1 MPYCVGDRVEC
12 YYGDDWYPGTIRVIN
27 KPRENPKLIDNSNGV
42 GMQKDL
48 LTYFVAFDDGDVL
61 PDAISDEIRLPIAPR
76 IPLAIAPGNS
86 SPSRPTI
93 ATGDAI
99 RSDDP
104 QDKEENIAL
113 FPGRKDRFSNAAVRM
128 ADIISSIERSLLP
141 GMHAKFSSL
150 SSAVAGAEPRER
162 LDGILNQLA
171 VAESIRNLQV
181 LYRDMNDDLR
191 LLAEL
196 RPKDAQILTNQFLAS
211 KVTKGRIKAL
221 ALCRIV
227 YGDQSLE
234 YLKALTDLAST
245 YAVQSL
251 WSQVAV
257 HASDASA
264 VLAKVAA
271 DLRSPVRSSVQRK
284 MKCNAERII
293 GVFHALR
300 AHAVSNFGFI
310 TSQFVVELQ
319 QHMETIRSRFD
330 ISDLLPIYDFDGEM
344 KQIID
349 AIRGIISEQH
359 LRYREGKAVTQ
370 WPTWGSV
377 IDFLRYDMDL
387 AGGWIRDL
395 DSQVLPQNRA
405 SLRVAFQR
413 SDILGRGVAHPVSLA
428 GSLKG
433 LPLAA
438 KLVSNVP
445 ICTELESLKVGIDV
459 CVDASLGM
467 FCDSNA
473 PNNKPIAFEL
483 PLLWEEFIGK
493 YSTLAEKNN
502 AELLTVQIL
511 NLVGLSQLF
520 TGDLNA
526 SEEILDDA
534 LEHLRRIGMHE
545 EQVAVDVLNSMSQ
558 LHVVRQRQWSAGRKQ
573 QISKVAEAWVETEE
587 GKTALKAEIRE
598 QRKVKLKNGNLVD
611 KDRADAK
618 ALRIVLTART
628 EELMSLGEDRSKH
641 FLERAIGYLIKAF
654 ELTKKSQ
661 GEFHM
666 GSGAAALAVA
676 SVQNILGDMVAASA
690 WLVTALKLME
700 RTVPKPTR
708 AIAFAQLQL
717 SFILEKDQKWRECL
731 ELLIKSHKFYYDDC
745 IQQLNGLSR
754 ECGFGTLQGVPP
766 ERSYPL
772 FNAVNNCLDILK
784 RILAAFTT
792 LGSSQK
798 ALEYAEIAAGLAEDA
813 YGWDSEQAAVSRSEV
828 RIYVIFKPKKYTL
841 IKSIFVRF
849 AGWKTRGCDWRLAAC
864 DTELQTSLGSA
875 RDRLRTQGQKNSIRL
890 QASFGA
896 CTL

>member
-1 MPYCVGDRVEC
+1 MNYCVGDRVEC
-12 YYGDDWYPGTIRVIN
+12 YYGDGWYPGTVRVIN
-27 KPRENPKLIDNSNGV
+27 KPKESHRPNNATGSGIGL
-42 GMQKDL
+42 QKDL
-48 LTYFVAFDDGDVL
+48 MTYFVAFDDGDVL
-61 PDAISDEIRLPIAPR
+61 PDAIPDEIRLP
-76 IPLAIAPGNS
+76 LS
-86 SPSRPTI
+86 SRASPSSRPTS
-93 ATGDAI
+93 ASRRLDVALAAVDTNRSGDV
-99 RSDDP
+99 
-104 QDKEENIAL
+104 EESSPRTSHITS
-113 FPGRKDRFSNAAVRM
+113 KTNAAVRM

-141 GMHAKFSSL
+141 GMHAKFSTL
-150 SSAVAGAEPRER
+150 SVAIAGAEPQER

-181 LYRDMNDDLR
+181 LYRDTNDDLQ

-196 RPKDAQILTNQFLAS
+196 RPKDTQLLKNQFLAT

-257 HASDASA
+257 HAGAASA
-264 VLAKVAA
+264 MLAKIAEN
-271 DLRSPVRSSVQRK
+271 LRSPVRSSALRK

-293 GVFHALR
+293 HVFSALR
-300 AHAVSNFGFI
+300 VHAVSNFGLI
-310 TSQFVVELQ
+310 TSQFIVELQ
-319 QHMETIRSRFD
+319 REMEVLRSSFD
-330 ISDLLPIYDFDGEM
+330 LSDLLPIYDFDGEM

-349 AIRGIISEQH
+349 ALRSLISEQH
-359 LRYREGKAVTQ
+359 LRYREGRAVTQ
-370 WPTWGSV
+370 WPTWGFV
-377 IDFLRYDMDL
+377 VDFLRYDMEL

-413 SDILGRGVAHPVSLA
+413 SDMHGRGVAHPVSLA

-445 ICTELESLKVGIDV
+445 ICADLESLKVSVDV
-459 CVDASLGM
+459 CIDASLGT
-467 FCDSNA
+467 FCDSTA
-473 PNNKPIAFEL
+473 PSNKHIAFEL

-493 YSTLAEKNN
+493 YVSFAEKNN

-520 TGDLNA
+520 TGDLHA
-526 SEEILDDA
+526 SGEILDDA
-534 LEHLRRIGMHE
+534 LEHLRRIGMDE
-545 EQVAVDVLNSMSQ
+545 EQIAVDVYNSMSQ
-558 LHVVRQRQWSAGRKQ
+558 LNVVRQRQWLAGRKQ

-587 GKTALKAEIRE
+587 GKSALKAEIRE
-598 QRKVKLKNGNLVD
+598 QRKAKLKNGNLVD

-618 ALRIVLTART
+618 ALRLVLASRT
-628 EELMSLGEDRSKH
+628 EELMSEGEDRSKH
-641 FLERAIGYLIKAF
+641 FIERAISYLIKAF

-666 GSGAAALAVA
+666 SSGAAALAVA
-676 SVQNILGDMVAASA
+676 SVQNILGDMAATST
-690 WLVTALKLME
+690 WLVTALRLME
-700 RTVPKPTR
+700 RAIPKPTR

-717 SFILEKDQKWRECL
+717 SYILEKDSKWKECL
-731 ELLIKSHKFYYDDC
+731 ELLVKAHKFYYDDC

-754 ECGFGTLQGVPP
+754 ECGFGALQGVPP
-766 ERSYPL
+766 ERSTPL
-772 FNAVNNCLDILK
+772 FSAVNNCLDILQ
-784 RILAAFTT
+784 RILAVLTN
-792 LGSSQK
+792 LGNSHK

-813 YGWDSEQAAVSRSEV
+813 YGWDSEQAAGHRCEV
-828 RIYVIFKPKKYTL
+828 CLPVCP
-841 IKSIFVRF
+841 
-849 AGWKTRGCDWRLAAC
+849 
-864 DTELQTSLGSA
+864 
-875 RDRLRTQGQKNSIRL
+875 
-890 QASFGA
+890 
-896 CTL
+896 